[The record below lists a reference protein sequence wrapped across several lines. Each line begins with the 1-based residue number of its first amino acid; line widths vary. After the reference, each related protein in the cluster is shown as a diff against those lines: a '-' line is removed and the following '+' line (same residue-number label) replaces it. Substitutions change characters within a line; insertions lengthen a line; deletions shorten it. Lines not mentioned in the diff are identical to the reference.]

1 MKKSL
6 LQRSSQQFAKRTNA
20 NAQVGPSPSRSL
32 CNKSTT
38 TSLPNFIS
46 YPTYVYCNVTSSSNI
61 RNRAR
66 AGIRIRSDNQW
77 KPSASGG
84 IHCFSSSSADMI
96 DTNKEDRDEMM
107 VSLQEGQML
116 QNDGSEIH
124 DSNSSSSSS
133 SSSNSLLSL
142 LNEDVASIASAADP
156 SDTQSSTSKSNK
168 TKASTKKKKK
178 RVKKRMK
185 QPKPSNLIPKINI
198 PTQQSKANAQVLFD
212 YIAPHIEK
220 ELLLHL
226 LERMKELEYAMEA
239 ELIREEKEGSKAKSK
254 SKSSSIGSRKKYI
267 TKKELKEYQTLIG
280 RVDSLFK
287 AKGKKKRGRRKKG
300 DSQVD
305 SFEKLPWIKS
315 LIAQFFA
322 GSVEDEGGGGETAGS
337 NESPIVSG
345 NSVVKENMPVPLSM
359 DLLWRDPTF
368 TPNINRMKRSEI
380 VSTLMHAREMSL
392 ESPLLWSNNQRR
404 RFKKKKGEE
413 AWEKEKR
420 DEHFQKNTAVMKE
433 QAEAMASL
441 LSFRLPEKAHDDLVA
456 LLQLYADNVA
466 EKIVALDSD
475 VRLENDTN
483 EFESDHEAS
492 ESDEDSL
499 DGNSKPH
506 VEIMKMIFLN
516 LKRRTGFHLHL
527 VAMEIANFLYV
538 DLPQQTGSD
547 TSSVDSF
554 DDIDELPSIQLGR
567 SDARINES
575 WNDWNSLRDDLASVF
590 LSSQHMYVRLQ
601 SAVKKGESDR
611 LEKKKKKDI
620 TKSEPKED
628 EVEKI
633 MIKYTNDANKRT
645 DELVAELDRLRTTED
660 GEMVGS
666 SPAERQRAGRA
677 PKAVHLRYECLML
690 NENFGPYSN
699 AETAYLADV
708 DDCLDKGSISPDI
721 RTALPDTN
729 KTMFVDN
736 LPIDV
741 TREELEYLYSR
752 CGEIESIEIFN
763 LRPDLDPGELSNKQ
777 MMERKKKN
785 RMSGMKGA
793 TKIRN
798 HRSPV
803 YATIKF
809 VETKGYE
816 SATIDMLRIFGMVI
830 RRHAVKSHPARNIHK
845 IYIEGIPQ
853 GRFAMDFEEKLS
865 TLLTPNM
872 YISLMLGQ
880 HVNAQAKSCEIA
892 FPTFEVANYAYQQ
905 LQNFN
910 TSNEDEK
917 CTIHWMKTP
926 DNAMAYW
933 TRDLS
938 PNNS

>member
-1 MKKSL
+1 MQKSL
-6 LQRSSQQFAKRTNA
+6 LQRSSQQLAKRTNL
-20 NAQVGPSPSRSL
+20 NAQAGPSPSRSL
-32 CNKSTT
+32 CNKSTSISRPT
-38 TSLPNFIS
+38 FIS
-46 YPTYVYCNVTSSSNI
+46 YPTYVYCNITSSSSI
-61 RNRAR
+61 RNCAR
-66 AGIRIRSDNQW
+66 DGICVRRNNQW

-84 IHCFSSSSADMI
+84 IQCFSSSNTDMI

-107 VSLQEGQML
+107 VSSSLQEEQML
-116 QNDGSEIH
+116 QNDVPILDINNDKGYEIH
-124 DSNSSSSSS
+124 DSSSSKSSSSSS
-133 SSSNSLLSL
+133 SLLSL
-142 LNEDVASIASAADP
+142 LNEDDTSIASAADA
-156 SDTQSSTSKSNK
+156 SDTLPST
-168 TKASTKKKKK
+168 STKKKKK
-178 RVKKRMK
+178 KVKKRMK

-198 PTQQSKANAQVLFD
+198 PTQQSKVNAQVLFD
-212 YIAPHIEK
+212 YIAPHVEK

-226 LERMKELEYAMEA
+226 LERMKELEHAMEV

-254 SKSSSIGSRKKYI
+254 SKSSKKFI
-267 TKKELKEYQTLIG
+267 TNKELKEYQTLIG

-287 AKGKKKRGRRKKG
+287 AKSKKKRGGGRKG

-305 SFEKLPWIKS
+305 TLEKLPWIKS

-322 GSVEDEGGGGETAGS
+322 GSVEDEVEGGERAGS
-337 NESPIVSG
+337 NGSPTTSG
-345 NSVVKENMPVPLSM
+345 NAVVKENMPVPLSM

-368 TPNINRMKRSEI
+368 TPNINRMKRSET
-380 VSTLMHAREMSL
+380 VSTLMQAREMSL

-404 RFKKKKGEE
+404 KFKKKKGEE
-413 AWEKEKR
+413 AWENEKR
-420 DEHFQKNTAVMKE
+420 DEHFQKTAAMMKE
-433 QAEAMASL
+433 EAEAMASL
-441 LSFRLPEKAHDDLVA
+441 LSFRLPANAHDDLVA

-466 EKIVALDSD
+466 DKIVAPDSD
-475 VRLENDTN
+475 VRLEDDTD
-483 EFESDHEAS
+483 ECESDHEGS
-492 ESDEDSL
+492 ESDEDSH
-499 DGNSKPH
+499 DDNSKPH

-516 LKRRTGFHLHL
+516 LKRRTGFHVHL

-547 TSSVDSF
+547 TSSVDLS
-554 DDIDELPSIQLGR
+554 DDIDGLPSIPLGR

-575 WNDWNSLRDDLASVF
+575 WNDWNSLRGDLVSVF

-611 LEKKKKKDI
+611 LEKEKKKDI
-620 TKSEPKED
+620 TKNEPKED

-666 SPAERQRAGRA
+666 SPAERQRVGRA

-699 AETAYLADV
+699 AETAYLV
-708 DDCLDKGSISPDI
+708 DGDDSFDKGSISPDI
-721 RTALPDTN
+721 CTVLPDTN

-763 LRPDLDPGELSNKQ
+763 LRPDLDPGELSNKK

-785 RMSGMKGA
+785 RLSGMKGA

-803 YATIKF
+803 YAAIKF
-809 VETKGYE
+809 VETKGCD

-872 YISLMLGQ
+872 YISLVLGQ

-917 CTIHWMKTP
+917 CSIHWMKTP

-938 PNNS
+938 PNNN